1 MGGSRAGI
9 GAGVTRADS
18 ERAVA
23 DLLSE
28 ADAAFAAGDAD
39 RWTACFEE
47 DGRVWLLHLPALEGR
62 AAIREYWQMMS
73 ERVDTSDWN
82 PTTELVELLGDR
94 AVAFRTYTE
103 RLRRLEDGSR
113 TLVRGRLAVLMRR
126 HPDGWRIRVLM
137 NSHSHPMEPIE

>member
-1 MGGSRAGI
+1 MGGRGAGI
-9 GAGVTRADS
+9 VAGVMRTVG

-23 DLLSE
+23 ELLSE

-39 RWTACFEE
+39 RWAACFEE
-47 DGRVWLLHLPALEGR
+47 DGRVWLLHRPALEGR

-82 PTTELVELLGDR
+82 PVTELVELREDH

-103 RLRRLEDGSR
+103 RLRRIEDGSR

-126 HPDGWRIRVLM
+126 NSDGWRIRLLM

>member
-1 MGGSRAGI
+1 MTSA
-9 GAGVTRADS
+9 AA

-23 DLLSE
+23 DLLAE

-39 RWTACFEE
+39 RWAACFEE
-47 DGRVWLLHLPALEGR
+47 DGRVWLLHLEALEGR
-62 AAIREYWQMMS
+62 TAIREYWQMMS
-73 ERVDTSDWN
+73 ERLDTSDWN
-82 PTTELVELLGDR
+82 PLTELVEVEGDH

-103 RLRRLEDGSR
+103 RVRRREDGSR

-126 HPDGWRIRVLM
+126 SVDRPWRIRLLM

>member
-1 MGGSRAGI
+1 M
-9 GAGVTRADS
+9 TRALA

-39 RWTACFEE
+39 RWAACFEE
-47 DGRVWLLHLPALEGR
+47 DGRVWLLHLQALEGR
-62 AAIREYWQMMS
+62 AAIRAHWQMMS

-82 PTTELVELLGDR
+82 PVTEFVQLQGDH

-103 RLRRLEDGSR
+103 RLRKLEDGSR

-126 HPDGWRIRVLM
+126 KADGWRIRVLM
-137 NSHSHPMEPIE
+137 NSHAYPMEPIE